1 MTRGMPMLIGLGMA
15 VVLAVPSAAWTRFRN
30 IKPEKAV
37 IAAAKVGPEGV
48 GGIFEMVVRGTGH
61 QGGHFYLNSESDYRD
76 QRNLTIAM
84 SDETGAA
91 IERKIGAETDDA
103 LIGRKIFVRGVAHR
117 VKISFTVDGRA
128 TDKYYYQTHVVVT
141 TPVQVAVRDKL

>member
-1 MTRGMPMLIGLGMA
+1 MARGMLILFGLGTA
-15 VVLAVPSAAWTRFRN
+15 ASFALPSAAWTGFRN

-37 IAAAKVGPEGV
+37 IAAAKAGPEGV
-48 GGIFEMVVRGTGH
+48 GGIFVMVVRGTGH
-61 QGGHFYLNSESDYRD
+61 QDGRFFLNSETDYRD

-84 SDETGAA
+84 SDEMGAA
-91 IERKIGAETDDA
+91 IERKIGADSDDA

-128 TDKYYYQTHVVVT
+128 TDKYYYQTHVLVT